1 MRAIDLLR
9 REHRPLAALVVRW
22 ERAGRAAPRR
32 RQRLMDEI
40 VRASAAHISVQE
52 RVLYPA
58 LVDTGD
64 GERLVE
70 RALHDHRL
78 IERGL
83 TTIHRADPD
92 GEMEAAAEAV
102 LRFIHRHL
110 LHEESR
116 VAPALDATMTGDRI
130 LQVARDLERAKRT
143 APTRPHPRVPRRL
156 GMRAVADPMIGIL
169 DRTRDTLRGV
179 RRSLLRG
186 RRWILGGLDL

>member
-1 MRAIDLLR
+1 MDGVELLR
-9 REHRPLAALVVRW
+9 TEHRGLVARVVRW

-40 VRASAAHISVQE
+40 VRAAAAHISVQE
-52 RVLYPA
+52 RVLFPA
-58 LVDTGD
+58 LLDAADGD
-64 GERLVE
+64 RLVE

-78 IERGL
+78 LERGL

-92 GEMEAAAEAV
+92 GEMEAATRAL
-102 LRFIHRHL
+102 LRFLHRHL
-110 LHEESR
+110 VQEEAR
-116 VAPALDATMTGDRI
+116 VAPVLDANMTGDRL

-156 GMRAVADPMIGIL
+156 GMRAVADPMIGMV
-169 DRTRDTLRGV
+169 DRARDTLRGV